1 MRTTC
6 VFGMNNGQVAMNTD
20 QLQTFV
26 VLART
31 GSFTK
36 AAAELNLSQPAVSRH
51 IQKLE
56 HELGV
61 PLLDQRRGRIELSEA
76 GERLLTFADEVI
88 EGRRRLMESLGHGP
102 RALEGEL
109 RIAASTTPGEFLVP
123 GLVAAFTK
131 RHPRVTTQVLIADS
145 SEVPERLRSRRY
157 DIGFSGVELAD
168 KDLYHQEVATD
179 EIVLAV
185 PAKHPFAGRASVEL
199 RELAGQPFVM
209 REPGSG
215 TFMSFQSALRGMGAE
230 MPPYRTVMVL
240 STTTAVV
247 SAVASGFG
255 LGLVSLMALDARGP
269 GGPVAVRIEG
279 IPLRR
284 CLYLVLERERALPP
298 APSAFCTWV
307 MFQTGNGDRR

>member
-1 MRTTC
+1 
-6 VFGMNNGQVAMNTD
+6 MNNEGVAMNTD

-88 EGRRRLMESLGHGP
+88 EGRRRLMESLGAGP

-131 RHPRVTTQVLIADS
+131 RHPRVTTQVLIA
-145 SEVPERLRSRRY
+145 
-157 DIGFSGVELAD
+157 
-168 KDLYHQEVATD
+168 
-179 EIVLAV
+179 
-185 PAKHPFAGRASVEL
+185 
-199 RELAGQPFVM
+199 
-209 REPGSG
+209 
-215 TFMSFQSALRGMGAE
+215 
-230 MPPYRTVMVL
+230 
-240 STTTAVV
+240 
-247 SAVASGFG
+247 
-255 LGLVSLMALDARGP
+255 
-269 GGPVAVRIEG
+269 
-279 IPLRR
+279 
-284 CLYLVLERERALPP
+284 
-298 APSAFCTWV
+298 
-307 MFQTGNGDRR
+307 